1 MTKIIY
7 NKLLGGF
14 FICKGPHHT
23 PISGRFNSKA
33 EAQAAL
39 AKSAAD
45 RDRAD
50 AARARGRQRT
60 RAYLAKH

>member
-14 FICKGPHHT
+14 FICKGPHQT
-23 PISGRFNSKA
+23 PISGRFNSKL
-33 EAQAAL
+33 EAQAHLDRA
-39 AKSAAD
+39 AAD

-50 AARARGRQRT
+50 AARARGRQRA
-60 RAYLAKH
+60 RAALARR